1 MEVKIPREVR
11 QYKETIFFGL
21 SMRQFFCSMIAVG
34 VAIIAYFGLREYLGN
49 EGVSW
54 VCIFGALPIALT
66 GFVTYHEMTLE
77 HFVYAYIKSEWLM
90 PKQLHC
96 QSENALYS
104 AYKEH
109 AVEKKRQQDMQR
121 RVSKNTKR
129 KDKLKHLPASIKK
142 AIKKITKWRIK
153 ISCQTRSEK

>member
-21 SMRQFFCSMIAVG
+21 SMRQFFCSMFAVG
-34 VAIIAYFGLREYLGN
+34 VAIVAYFGLREYLGN

-66 GFVTYHEMTLE
+66 GFLTYHEMTLE

-90 PKQLHC
+90 PKQLYC
-96 QSENALYS
+96 QSENVLYK

-109 AVEKKRQQDMQR
+109 AVEKKQQHDIQKR
-121 RVSKNTKR
+121 ADKNIRR
-129 KDKLKHLPASIKK
+129 KDKLKNLPVSIKK
-142 AIKKITKWRIK
+142 LLKKTKWRMK
-153 ISCQTRSEK
+153 ISCQAHSEK

>member
-21 SMRQFFCSMIAVG
+21 SMRQFFCSMVAVG
-34 VAIIAYFGLREYLGN
+34 VAVLAYFGLREYLGN

-54 VCIFGALPIALT
+54 VCILGALPIALI
-66 GFVTYHEMTLE
+66 GFLTYHEMTLE

-96 QSENALYS
+96 QSENVLYK
-104 AYKEH
+104 AYKEY
-109 AVEKKRQQDMQR
+109 AVEKKQQQEMQKR
-121 RVSKNTKR
+121 IDIRKNKKVNL
-129 KDKLKHLPASIKK
+129 KDSTGNQK
-142 AIKKITKWRIK
+142 AINKITNRRIK
-153 ISCQTRSEK
+153 TTCQTHSKK